1 MHQITLL
8 DKTSKAQVNQFLD
21 LLLSSFKGDLEYFKW
36 KHNIDETYHI
46 EEYTFC
52 VFENDIC
59 IATTQVIVHDMIV
72 SGKTHRFGLLCDG
85 ATHKDYRRLGLFEK
99 LLSHI
104 NTFCVQKHVDFVYS
118 TGNEKSR
125 KALIKLGFQD
135 FFTSLRASKRLRFNH
150 PILNMYNLALNI
162 FGNISSPKFDNIK
175 PLSIADYSNFSADSR
190 ANIKISFDKN
200 VDYLTWRLDETS
212 GTYDVYG
219 SFDSTDKVTGVMV
232 LKTLDNR
239 IYIVDLLASNPEDID
254 SLLKFATAV
263 ALKNKAIQ
271 KINTSHNNF
280 KVYKSHLVSNKYKL
294 FDDSSVTLIYILNSD
309 FKLANLD
316 LENMHYMRI
325 DKNE

>member
-52 VFENDIC
+52 VFENDTC
-59 IATTQVIVHDMIV
+59 IATTQVIVHNMVV

-104 NTFCVQKHVDFVYS
+104 NAFCVQKNVDFVYS

-135 FFTSLRASKRLRFNH
+135 FFISLRASKRLRFNH
-150 PILNMYNLALNI
+150 PILKMYNLALNI
-162 FGNISSPKFDNIK
+162 FGSISSPKFDSIK
-175 PLSIADYSNFSADSR
+175 PLSIADYSNFSDDSR
-190 ANIKISFDKN
+190 PNIKISFDKN

-219 SFDSTDKVTGVMV
+219 SFDSTDEITGVMV
-232 LKTLDNR
+232 LKTVDNR
-239 IYIVDLLASNPEDID
+239 IYIVDLLASNPKDID

-280 KVYKSHLVSNKYKL
+280 KAYKRHLVSNKYKL
-294 FDDSSVTLIYILNSD
+294 FDDSSVTLIFILNSD